1 MRNKKFSVI
10 LAFSIAIIS
19 VFLLLRNI
27 NVESTEPPSSIKID
41 IPHYTV
47 ERVEGLDYVEIPG
60 GDVVLEEGK
69 PRVPYYFKKINYDR
83 IYRVQDVILKSKNG
97 LITAK
102 DLKLPIVSM
111 LPDSSLLNLEEQE
124 LVDEWFP
131 KKDYDW
137 QVIENTDDTLTLI
150 LNIYPFFYNAKTTE
164 VNFYTKYEFDIKFIT
179 SSISIL
185 EVSLEKNYYEPGE
198 KVAINVIAN
207 NSGEAQDIFLNTIV
221 KRYPSLEV
229 LDSLPLVSIKGLKG
243 DGLITQEWD
252 TKGFDAGN
260 YLFEISLLDTSS
272 NILDKEICHL
282 SLGRALI
289 EIKNFSVS
297 PKKFKVGDEI
307 LISMTF
313 QNKGS
318 GNVSG
323 TSIFK
328 VIIEGNVKKE
338 LKNEFKDLRPKDSI
352 TISDKW
358 KTSDEDKGMLY
369 TIVGYIEYE
378 SQSTEI
384 KREYVSTNSPPT
396 ANFTISPDKPKV
408 GEDITFDASS
418 SSDSD
423 GNIVKYEWDFGKG
436 EIEGEKIIIH
446 RFNQEGDYS
455 ITLKVTDNESGI
467 GSITKTI
474 TVLKEVTKVEK
485 IEIKL
490 YIGNK
495 KYYVNGIEKE
505 MDVAPI
511 IYENRTLLPIRY
523 VAEALGAEVKWE
535 QAEQKVTI
543 IFKDITIELWIGK
556 NNARVNGTYKFIDPE
571 NPEVKP
577 IVIPPGRTMLPI
589 RFIAENMGCK
599 VDWDAN
605 LKEVKITYPAT

>member
-41 IPHYTV
+41 IPNYTV

-260 YLFEISLLDTSS
+260 YLFEVSLLDTSS

-358 KTSDEDKGMLY
+358 KTSDEDKEMLY

-436 EIEGEKIIIH
+436 EIAGEKIIVH
-446 RFNQEGDYS
+446 RFNREGDYS

-474 TVLKEVTKVEK
+474 TVLKEATKVEK

-599 VDWDAN
+599 VDC
-605 LKEVKITYPAT
+605 

>member
-41 IPHYTV
+41 IPHCTV
-47 ERVEGLDYVEIPG
+47 EKIEGLDYVEIPG

>member
-41 IPHYTV
+41 IPNYTV

-260 YLFEISLLDTSS
+260 YLFEVSLLDTSS

-436 EIEGEKIIIH
+436 EIAGEKIIVH
-446 RFNQEGDYS
+446 RFNREGDYS

-474 TVLKEVTKVEK
+474 TVLKEATKVEK

-599 VDWDAN
+599 VDC
-605 LKEVKITYPAT
+605 